1 MIIKRP
7 SLIIPLS
14 YRHIETKN
22 YVYLIF
28 SAIENKPVELS
39 YTKNLSGIET
49 NLDRAKQ
56 LALDIALDNYRN
68 NSMKSQNIIVRQ
80 EPGNLSSPIWK
91 SNIKKGV
98 IIGGSIAD
106 QKGVRFIYPSNIE
119 FEKNYKKR
127 NSCIIT

>member
-7 SLIIPLS
+7 KLIIPLS

-22 YVYLIF
+22 YVYMIF

-39 YTKNLSGIET
+39 YTKNLSGVET

-80 EPGNLSSPIWK
+80 EPGNLSSPICK
-91 SNIKKGV
+91 SNIKKGI

-106 QKGVRFIYPSNIE
+106 QKGVRVVHPKNID
-119 FEKNYKKR
+119 FEKNYKKS
-127 NSCIIT
+127 NSCLIS

>member
-14 YRHIETKN
+14 YQHIETKN

-28 SAIENKPVELS
+28 CAIENEPVELS

-106 QKGVRFIYPSNIE
+106 QKGVRFIHPNNIE

-127 NSCIIT
+127 DSCIIT